1 MDRDLADVAAL
12 ADGSLPEERRAEVE
26 RRVAASPELSA
37 SLERQ
42 RRAVE
47 AVRAAAV
54 PAPAGLR
61 ARLERS
67 RAARRRPVGIALGLA
82 GAAAAILLVLL
93 LVPGRDGPSVADAAV
108 LATRAP
114 TAGAPA
120 PLPAVEGVRFPRW
133 NERFAWRATGVRSDR
148 LGDRDATTVYYRY
161 DGHRIGYTIVGGSA
175 LALPSR
181 GARVL
186 RGRTAFH
193 SLRLGGRTVVTWRRE
208 GHTCVLSGAG
218 VRPRTLLALA
228 SWRAPY

>member
-12 ADGSLPEERRAEVE
+12 ADGSLPEERRADVE
-26 RRVAASPELSA
+26 RRVAASPELTA

-42 RRAVE
+42 RRALD
-47 AVRAAAV
+47 AVREAAG

-67 RAARRRPVGIALGLA
+67 REPRRRPVGIALGLA
-82 GAAAAILLVLL
+82 GAAAAVLVALL
-93 LVPGRDGPSVADAAV
+93 LVRGPDAPSVADAAV

-114 TAGAPA
+114 TAGP
-120 PLPAVEGVRFPRW
+120 PTRLPAVDDVRFPRW
-133 NERFAWRATGVRSDR
+133 DKRFRWRATGVRSDR

-161 DGHRIGYTIVGGSA
+161 DGERIGYTIVGGSA

-181 GARVL
+181 GERSVRGGTVL
-186 RGRTAFH
+186 H
-193 SLRLGGRTVVTWRRE
+193 SLRAGGRTVVTWRRK

-218 VRPRTLLALA
+218 VRRGTLLALA
-228 SWRAPY
+228 SY